1 MQSISSPE
9 FSIDF
14 PYAYG
19 QPDANAS
26 FRVEPE
32 DFQVDETLGF
42 EPLGEGEH
50 VYLHVWKRGE
60 NTAWV
65 AEKIAELAQV
75 KVMDVGYCGRKDRHA
90 VTTQWFS
97 VYLPKQELE
106 PDWASLNSETIKIL
120 AISRHQHK
128 LRRGDH
134 ETNRFIIR
142 LRDFIVTDKSVF
154 EQKIAQVLAQ
164 GVPNYF
170 GEQRFGRN
178 ANNLPEAH
186 AILVDGKR
194 IRDKQ
199 KRGLML
205 SAARSY
211 LFNQVLAARV
221 LANNWQELLNGEP
234 EVFPSAPLWGRGRSA
249 ATDDALVVEVAAMDA
264 WAEWRD
270 GLEHVGLSQERRALV
285 LKPDAAS
292 WRWLENDLELS
303 FSLGSGEFAT
313 TILRELTVLHSAIKT
328 EAVSV

>member
-1 MQSISSPE
+1 MQSLSSPE

-19 QPDANAS
+19 QPDVSAS

-32 DFQVDETLGF
+32 DFQVDESLGF
-42 EPLGEGEH
+42 EPVGEGEH

-65 AEKIAELAQV
+65 AEKIAELARV

-106 PDWASLNSETIKIL
+106 PDWVVLNGETIKIL
-120 AISRHQHK
+120 AVSRHQHK

-134 ETNRFIIR
+134 ETNSFIIR
-142 LRDFIVTDKSVF
+142 LRDFLVADKVAF
-154 EQKIAQVLAQ
+154 EQKITGVLAQ

-186 AILVDGKR
+186 AILVEGKR

-221 LANNWQELLNGEP
+221 LANNWQVLLAGEP

-249 ATDDALVVEVAAMDA
+249 ATYEALAIEVTAMNA
-264 WAEWRD
+264 WADWRD

-292 WRWLENDLELS
+292 WRWLDNDLELS

-313 TILRELTVLHSAIKT
+313 TILRELAALESAIKT